1 MKKSQIKPEEIAKD
15 TEELINLVN
24 SLNKMDINN
33 FINFDDK
40 KFNKEVKKL
49 TKKINTKY
57 NKYLPKEDLDTEE

>member
-57 NKYLPKEDLDTEE
+57 NKYLPKEDLDTKE